1 MAPISQTPI
10 GILGGS
16 FDPVHSAHCAI
27 AQLAMEHF
35 ALDKVYFIP
44 AYIPPHKRTTVA
56 ASARHRLAMLRKAIK
71 GNRAFC
77 IWDGELKRKG
87 VSFTVD
93 TLNELKKLHPVSQ
106 FYFIIGSDNI
116 PEMLTWK
123 KYKSIIKMATLC
135 ITHRPGHSMRIPPE
149 LSRAKIATF
158 PSPEWGISSSTI
170 RSSITQ
176 GISCRYLLPDDV
188 QEYIQKNKLYKQ

>member
-1 MAPISQTPI
+1 MAPVLQSPI

-16 FDPVHSAHCAI
+16 FDPVHCAHCAI
-27 AQLAMEHF
+27 AQLALEHF
-35 ALDKVYFIP
+35 ALEKVYFIP
-44 AYIPPHKRTTVA
+44 AYIPPHKRVSVA
-56 ASARHRLAMLRKAIK
+56 VSARHRLAMLRRAIR

-93 TLNELKKLHPVSQ
+93 TLHELKKLHPDSQ

-123 KYKSIIKMATLC
+123 KYKTIIKMTTLC
-135 ITHRPGHSMRIPPE
+135 VTHRPGHSMRIPPE
-149 LSRAKIATF
+149 MSRAKIATL
-158 PSPEWGISSSTI
+158 PSPEWGISSSMI
-170 RSSITQ
+170 RSYLT
-176 GISCRYLLPDDV
+176 GNISCRYMLPDAVVD
-188 QEYIQKNKLYKQ
+188 YIQKNKLYR